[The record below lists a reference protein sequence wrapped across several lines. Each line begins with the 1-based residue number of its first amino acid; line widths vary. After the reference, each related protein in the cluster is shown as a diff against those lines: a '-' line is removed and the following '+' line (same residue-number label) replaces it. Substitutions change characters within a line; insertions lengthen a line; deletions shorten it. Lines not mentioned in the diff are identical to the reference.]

1 MAGFGAKAMI
11 EGLKSLES
19 SPHVRILLS
28 PHRDYLELR
37 AYLRS
42 QEWGLEHEEIFC
54 EDGQFY
60 PMLKVSKRASREV
73 SPYGEEQ
80 WRSAAGEGYRERLL
94 EKLSLHQNPRDQG
107 YLKYLRKLTKLIENP

>member
-11 EGLKSLES
+11 EGLQSLETAS
-19 SPHVRILLS
+19 HLRVVLS
-28 PHRDYLELR
+28 PHRDYLDLR

-42 QEWGLEHEEIFC
+42 QKWGLEHEEILL

-60 PMLKVSKRASREV
+60 PVLVVAKAADREV
-73 SPYGEEQ
+73 SLYGEEQ
-80 WRSAAGEGYRERLL
+80 WNSMAGEGYRERLL
-94 EKLSLHQNPRDQG
+94 EKLSLHQNPQDQD